1 MLVRLVVKAKK
12 DGLRRVIERIYGCS
26 RSCPGYPVMNYPQQA
41 PHAVSFSKFSSH
53 DIKTIQTLRSEL
65 TFSMFIHPP
74 NPAPRSKTG
83 VSLGSSDLT
92 ILSPETFRKEVVGA
106 ILAMCVVP

>member
-1 MLVRLVVKAKK
+1 M
-12 DGLRRVIERIYGCS
+12 ERE
-26 RSCPGYPVMNYPQQA
+26 RWEE
-41 PHAVSFSKFSSH
+41 
-53 DIKTIQTLRSEL
+53 EL

-92 ILSPETFRKEVVGA
+92 ILSPDTLRKEVVGA
-106 ILAMCVVP
+106 ILALCVVLWNYLCLVM